1 MATSTD
7 YDLQIS
13 ELKADLLKLRT
24 EFKKF
29 KKQVTKMNKDPE
41 AEKNK
46 PLTGF
51 SKPMNLSLELTQFL
65 GIKPDELMAR
75 TNVTKAINSYV
86 KEHSLQN
93 PENKRELILD
103 DKLRTIIT
111 PKDGET
117 VTFFNLQ
124 RYMSPHY
131 KKVEEAKVEEA
142 KVEEAKVEEAKV
154 EEAKVEEVK
163 VDKSKKVKKIIKKKA

>member
-1 MATSTD
+1 MASSPD

-13 ELKADLLKLRT
+13 ELKADLSKLRV

-111 PKDGET
+111 PKDDET

-131 KKVEEAKVEEA
+131 KKVEEVA
-142 KVEEAKVEEAKV
+142 
-154 EEAKVEEVK
+154 AKVEEVAAKVEEVAVKEEVAK

>member
-1 MATSTD
+1 MASSTD

-13 ELKADLLKLRT
+13 ELKADLLKLRA

-29 KKQVTKMNKDPE
+29 KKHVTKMNKDPE

-111 PKDGET
+111 PKDDET

-131 KKVEEAKVEEA
+131 KKVEEVAVKVEEVA
-142 KVEEAKVEEAKV
+142 VKVEEVA
-154 EEAKVEEVK
+154 VK
-163 VDKSKKVKKIIKKKA
+163 VDKSKKVKKIIKKTKA

>member
-131 KKVEEAKVEEA
+131 KKVEEVA
-142 KVEEAKVEEAKV
+142 
-154 EEAKVEEVK
+154 AKVEEVAAKVEEVAVKEEVAK